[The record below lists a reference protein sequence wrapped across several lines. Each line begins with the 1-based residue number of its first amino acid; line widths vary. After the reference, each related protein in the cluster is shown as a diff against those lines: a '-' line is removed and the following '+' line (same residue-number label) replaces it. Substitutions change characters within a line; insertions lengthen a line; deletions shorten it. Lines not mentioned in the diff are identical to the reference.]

1 MEEVYKWRYIMDH
14 QKIFAT
20 NLFIL
25 DDFLPQI
32 TTAEKY
38 IVDGMKKYI
47 SDLWVDRKYDENWQ
61 TKSADLHKKK
71 EFKYFTESVIGVSK
85 KIINTLDYNVKDIA
99 ITDMWANVLKDQ
111 EHHPT
116 HTHSNNFLSGTY
128 YLQSDQKA
136 SIVFHDPRPA
146 ADVIVPRK
154 KETTLNNSSLLSY
167 ASKQNRAV
175 IFPSWL
181 PHWVQQNK
189 SKTKRI
195 SIAWNIQIKGQVGE
209 HHEFQSATI

>member
-1 MEEVYKWRYIMDH
+1 MDH
-14 QKIFAT
+14 QKIFYT
-20 NLFIL
+20 NLFVI
-25 DDFLPQI
+25 DDFIP
-32 TTAEKY
+32 TATNAEKER
-38 IVDGMKKYI
+38 IEGMKKYI
-47 SDLWVDRKYDENWQ
+47 SDLWSKRDYDDNWQ
-61 TKSADLHKKK
+61 TKSANLHKQK
-71 EFKYFTESVIGVSK
+71 EFKFFADLIILTSK
-85 KIINTLDYNVKDIA
+85 RIIEQLDYKVEDIT
-99 ITDMWANVLKDQ
+99 ITDMWANVLKDT
-111 EHHPT
+111 EHHPM

>member
-1 MEEVYKWRYIMDH
+1 MDH
-14 QKIFAT
+14 QKIFYT
-20 NLFIL
+20 NLFVI
-25 DDFLPQI
+25 DDFIP
-32 TTAEKY
+32 TATNAEKER
-38 IVDGMKKYI
+38 IEGMKKYI
-47 SDLWVDRKYDENWQ
+47 SDLWSKRDYDDNWQ
-61 TKSADLHKKK
+61 TKSANLHKQK
-71 EFKYFTESVIGVSK
+71 EFKFFADLIILTSK
-85 KIINTLDYNVKDIA
+85 RIIEQLDYKVEDII
-99 ITDMWANVLKDQ
+99 ITDMWANVLKDT
-111 EHHPT
+111 ENHPM
-116 HTHSNNFLSGTY
+116 HTDSNNFLSGTY

>member
-1 MEEVYKWRYIMDH
+1 MEH
-14 QKIFAT
+14 QKIFYT
-20 NLFIL
+20 NLFLL
-25 DDFLPQI
+25 DDFVPQV
-32 TTAEKY
+32 TSTEKK
-38 IVDGMKKYI
+38 IVNDMKKYI
-47 SDLWVDRKYDENWQ
+47 SDLWANREYDNNWQ
-61 TKSADLHKKK
+61 TKSADLHKQK
-71 EFKYFTESVIGVSK
+71 EFKSFASLVLTTTK
-85 KIINTLDYNVKDIA
+85 KIIDTLDYDVEDIM
-99 ITDMWANVLKDQ
+99 ITDMWANVLKDS
-111 EHHPT
+111 EYHPM

-146 ADVIVPRK
+146 ADVLVPRK
-154 KETTLNNSSLLSY
+154 KQTTLNNSSLLSY

-195 SIAWNIQIKGQVGE
+195 SIAWNIQVKGQVGE

>member
-1 MEEVYKWRYIMDH
+1 MEH
-14 QKIFAT
+14 QKIFYT
-20 NLFIL
+20 NLFLL
-25 DDFLPQI
+25 DDFVPQV
-32 TTAEKY
+32 TSTEKK
-38 IVDGMKKYI
+38 IVNDMKKYI
-47 SDLWVDRKYDENWQ
+47 SDLWANREYDNNWQ
-61 TKSADLHKKK
+61 TKSADLHKQK
-71 EFKYFTESVIGVSK
+71 EFKSFASLVLTTTK
-85 KIINTLDYNVKDIA
+85 KIIDTLDYDVEDIM
-99 ITDMWANVLKDQ
+99 ITDMWANVLKDSEQ
-111 EHHPT
+111 HPM

-146 ADVIVPRK
+146 ADVLVPRK
-154 KETTLNNSSLLSY
+154 KQTTLNNSSLLSY

>member
-1 MEEVYKWRYIMDH
+1 MDH
-14 QKIFAT
+14 QKIFYT
-20 NLFIL
+20 NLFVI
-25 DDFLPQI
+25 DDFIP
-32 TTAEKY
+32 TATNAEKER
-38 IVDGMKKYI
+38 IEGMKKYI
-47 SDLWVDRKYDENWQ
+47 SDLWSKRDYDDNWQ
-61 TKSADLHKKK
+61 TKSANLHKQK
-71 EFKYFTESVIGVSK
+71 EFKFFADLIILTSK
-85 KIINTLDYNVKDIA
+85 RIIEQLDYKVEDII
-99 ITDMWANVLKDQ
+99 ITDMWANVLKDT
-111 EHHPT
+111 EHHPM

-128 YLQSDQKA
+128 YLQSDQGS
-136 SIVFHDPRPA
+136 SILFHDPRPGA
-146 ADVIVPRK
+146 MMTKLPEK
-154 KETTLNNSSLLSY
+154 NTTLNNSSMLSY

>member
-1 MEEVYKWRYIMDH
+1 MDH
-14 QKIFAT
+14 QKIFYT
-20 NLFIL
+20 NLFVI
-25 DDFLPQI
+25 DDFIP
-32 TTAEKY
+32 TATNAEKER
-38 IVDGMKKYI
+38 IEGMKKYI
-47 SDLWVDRKYDENWQ
+47 SDLWSKRDYDDNWQ
-61 TKSADLHKKK
+61 TKSANLHKQK
-71 EFKYFTESVIGVSK
+71 EFKFFADLIILTSK
-85 KIINTLDYNVKDIA
+85 RIIEQLDYKVEDII
-99 ITDMWANVLKDQ
+99 ITDMWANVLKDT
-111 EHHPT
+111 EHHPM